1 MSTHEAYEQRLA
13 GLGTRLR
20 TVEAQNTAL
29 RAQRDALKTALQGLA
44 TLAKDIPA
52 HRGNPLGSASWEN
65 AYGLPRWGGIAP
77 VPCHTLPWRRQYYSC
92 GGNTYRAPDGP
103 WCRRGRVPL
112 RWTISCT
119 HP

>member
-52 HRGNPLGSASWEN
+52 HRGNPLESASWEN
-65 AYGLPRWGGIAP
+65 AYGQAMAETRAALALPDPATGEGKEDETESAAY
-77 VPCHTLPWRRQYYSC
+77 WRDFP
-92 GGNTYRAPDGP
+92 PDLDVFPDAGEE
-103 WCRRGRVPL
+103 VAK
-112 RWTISCT
+112 
-119 HP
+119 

>member
-52 HRGNPLGSASWEN
+52 HRGNPLESASWEN
-65 AYGLPRWGGIAP
+65 AYGQAMA
-77 VPCHTLPWRRQYYSC
+77 VPDPATGEGKEDETERAAYWRDFP
-92 GGNTYRAPDGP
+92 PDLDVFPDAGEE
-103 WCRRGRVPL
+103 VAK
-112 RWTISCT
+112 
-119 HP
+119 